1 MLDKTDINILN
12 QLLDNSRVSTTQI
25 AKSISISNVATQQR
39 ITKLENANIIKG
51 YTAQV
56 DYNQLGY
63 KTVAYLGIFLEKAK
77 NYQDV
82 IKQLNQVDLI
92 SEAHFTTGTYSI
104 FAKIYA
110 RDNIHLMEVLSEH
123 IQSIDGIARTET
135 FISLNEGINKGI
147 TVEGD
152 TLEY

>member
-1 MLDKTDINILN
+1 MLDKTDLNILN

-39 ITKLENANIIKG
+39 ITKLENADIIKG
-51 YTAQV
+51 YTAQL
-56 DYNQLGY
+56 DYHKLGY
-63 KTVAYLGIFLEKAK
+63 KSVAYLGIFLEKAK

-82 IKQLNQVDLI
+82 INQLSKVNLI

-110 RDNIHLMEVLSEH
+110 KDNLHLMEVLSEQV
-123 IQSIDGIARTET
+123 QSIDGISRTET
-135 FISLNEGINKGI
+135 FISLQEGINKKI
-147 TVEGD
+147 TIEDVD
-152 TLEY
+152 D